1 MYIELSSHVNLTGID
16 YFDPK
21 LKKNPHFSGQYFKH
35 CFRYMH
41 MQGMKNSHFLPPINY
56 KFCVTSNCRRNI

>member
-1 MYIELSSHVNLTGID
+1 MYVELSSHVNLTGID

-21 LKKNPHFSGQYFKH
+21 LKKTPHFSGQYFKH

-41 MQGMKNSHFLPPINY
+41 MQGTKNSHFLPPINC

>member
-21 LKKNPHFSGQYFKH
+21 LKKTPHFSGQYFKH

-41 MQGMKNSHFLPPINY
+41 MQGTKNSHFLPPINC